1 MIIIIFPIYEALY
14 NKTLSASHCHLVGRH
29 LPLQVVDIDLGSK
42 SDIYFI
48 AVTLICI
55 DYFGF
60 SN

>member
-1 MIIIIFPIYEALY
+1 MIIIIFPIYDALD
-14 NKTLSASHCHLVGRH
+14 NKKLSVSHCYLGGRH
-29 LPLQVVDIDLGSK
+29 LSIPVVDIDLGSK